1 MRGGELSGVVDPS
14 HCVNTSN
21 ATGFTATWRVPYEA
35 GELKALHYEKP
46 PPAAVGGSPS
56 TVAFQTAGPPKRL
69 VLSADKTKL
78 ESSRDDL
85 AYITA
90 TIVDAN
96 GVRVQCGAYN
106 ESPSSMIARTA
117 RLRMPFTSETKDPL
131 ADPID
136 WLNPQRFAY
145 TGIGIGSEASSR
157 TTPAW
162 CGAIDVFVAVMS
174 DHAELVAVGTG
185 DPTDVSSLYG
195 PKRSYRGRVTA
206 IVRPGKTGS
215 GGKVTAGKVTVT
227 ASALGMEG
235 ATMEIEVG
243 DECGEL

>member
-1 MRGGELSGVVDPS
+1 M
-14 HCVNTSN
+14 
-21 ATGFTATWRVPYEA
+21 
-35 GELKALHYEKP
+35 
-46 PPAAVGGSPS
+46 
-56 TVAFQTAGPPKRL
+56 
-69 VLSADKTKL
+69 
-78 ESSRDDL
+78 
-85 AYITA
+85 
-90 TIVDAN
+90 
-96 GVRVQCGAYN
+96 
-106 ESPSSMIARTA
+106 MARTGK
-117 RLRMPFTSETKDPL
+117 LRTPFRETEDPL

-145 TGIGIGSEASSR
+145 TGIGIGSEASSG

-162 CGAIDVFVAVMS
+162 CGAIDVFVTVMS

-243 DECGEL
+243 GDECGEL